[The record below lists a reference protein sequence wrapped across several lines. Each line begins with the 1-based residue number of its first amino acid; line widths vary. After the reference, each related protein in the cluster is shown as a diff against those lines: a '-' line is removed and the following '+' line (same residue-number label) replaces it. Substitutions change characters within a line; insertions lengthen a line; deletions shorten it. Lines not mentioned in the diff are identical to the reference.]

1 MQGSQVGANM
11 KESRD
16 SLGVCVWNDWSGDR
30 KVQKEYHA
38 RDGPCQTVLGANYA
52 KTPGTQSSNRKW

>member
-1 MQGSQVGANM
+1 M
-11 KESRD
+11 
-16 SLGVCVWNDWSGDR
+16 CNDWSGDR

-52 KTPGTQSSNRKW
+52 KTPGTQCFQQEVVAGETETQYLEFKCSH